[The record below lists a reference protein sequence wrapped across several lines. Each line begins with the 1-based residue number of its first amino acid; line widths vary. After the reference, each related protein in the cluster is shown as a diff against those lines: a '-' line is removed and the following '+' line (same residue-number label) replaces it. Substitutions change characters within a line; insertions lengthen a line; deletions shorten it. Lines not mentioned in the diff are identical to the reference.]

1 MPKKTKRVNVFY
13 AYPSRPETV
22 SECINEAI
30 NSLKNKRSIKSNGVN
45 FRPWEDMNTGGK
57 PLIKTIANE
66 IGRSSVFACDLTYPN
81 FNVTFELGFAI
92 GKLKRIWIS
101 LNEAVADAPSSYKRI
116 YYNMLGGLAY
126 SAYTNNINLA
136 VNLELG
142 RPWVDLQETPLG
154 DASRRRRLLYENPTL
169 FYVRPNLDT
178 NAVIKCVEGINR
190 TPFKNALIA
199 DDPKEDPSPTLEWY
213 ASQLHNADA
222 VLIQLLSEEES
233 GFESNN
239 LRAAF
244 VGGLAH
250 GLDKPLMMV
259 APTPFNP
266 PADYQ
271 TLLHLHDTSEK
282 CGQLVD
288 VWLSSVTLPEPRRR
302 RRQVPRSDDTN
313 ARFDLRSLSV
323 GEYVAENEQ
332 WKLDPY
338 FFETDSFFSALKGPA
353 KILVGR
359 RGTGKTANLFGI
371 QGELNT
377 RNFHVCTIKPVG
389 YEIDGLVRVLNENMD
404 RSERGYLIE
413 SLWKFLIFSELALS
427 VSTEIANRP
436 PYLERTTA
444 EQAFIDFVDERRD
457 SFVPSFSER
466 LDKAVTGLFGVGD
479 IPTSSEQRVKIS
491 ELLHSGDIVRL
502 REHLGAVLEN
512 RDKVAILLD
521 NLDESWSPSHDIDR
535 LSELLLGLLRVS
547 RDLSN
552 ELLQQ
557 DHRRKAVN
565 CAVTVFLRS
574 DIFSLIQPQTAEQD
588 KLPVERLYWDGDMLL
603 NLLNQRLVF
612 ASNITGKP
620 EEIWEKFFP
629 GEVVGLP
636 TSQFIT
642 STVLLRPRD
651 IIFLVATA
659 ISLAVNRGSETVTQN
674 DFLEARKRYSDF
686 VFKSVLAEDDPRK
699 GKLESI
705 LFEFAGAP
713 KTITS
718 EDITVRLEKA
728 GVEVFDYEFYI
739 DLLCDINFL
748 GVRTVNGEFRYSKDE
763 NERRTLREIAR
774 RLPLEEGKNSSMY
787 EINVAFHQVL
797 QIE

>member
-1 MPKKTKRVNVFY
+1 MPKRTGRVNVFY
-13 AYPSRPETV
+13 AYPNKPETV

-30 NSLKNKRSIKSNGVN
+30 DSLKGMRTIRASGVR
-45 FRPWEDMNTGGK
+45 FRPWQTMNAGGK
-57 PLIKTIANE
+57 PLIRTIADE

-92 GKLKRIWIS
+92 GRLKRIWIS
-101 LNEAVADAPSSYKRI
+101 LNAAVADAAPNYKRI
-116 YYNMLGGLAY
+116 YYNMLGGLVY
-126 SAYTNNINLA
+126 SEYTNNLNLA
-136 VNLELG
+136 QGFEME
-142 RPWVDLQETPLG
+142 RPWADLQETPLG
-154 DASRRRRLLYENPTL
+154 DASRRRRLFYEDPTL
-169 FYVRPNLDT
+169 FYVRPSLDT
-178 NAVIKCVEGINR
+178 NSVIKCLESISR
-190 TPFKNALIA
+190 SPFRDGLIS

-222 VLIQLLSEEES
+222 VLIQLLSEEET

-239 LRAAF
+239 IRAAF
-244 VGGLAH
+244 VAGLAH
-250 GLDKPLMMV
+250 ASGKPLMMV
-259 APTPFNP
+259 APIPFDP
-266 PADYQ
+266 PADYR
-271 TLLHLHDTSEK
+271 TLLNIHETSEK
-282 CGQLVD
+282 CGQLVSG
-288 VWLSSVTLPEPRRR
+288 WLSNLAIPDSRRR
-302 RRQVPRSDDTN
+302 RRRTPNSTPSATRI
-313 ARFDLRSLSV
+313 DLRSLSV

-338 FFETDSFFSALKGPA
+338 FLETDSFYSALEGPA

-359 RGTGKTANLFGI
+359 RGTGKTANLYGI
-371 QGELNT
+371 QGELDN
-377 RNFHVCTIKPVG
+377 RNYHVCTIKPVG

-427 VSTEIANRP
+427 VSAEIDSRP
-436 PYLERTTA
+436 LYLERTSS
-444 EQAFIDFVDERRD
+444 EDSFSEFMDLRKD

-466 LDKAVTGLFGVGD
+466 LDKVVSGLVGVGS
-479 IPTSSEQRVKIS
+479 IPTASEQRVRIS
-491 ELLHSGDIVRL
+491 EHLHSGDIVRL
-502 REHLGAVLEN
+502 REHLGAVLGN

-521 NLDESWSPSHDIDR
+521 NLDESWSPNHDIDR

-574 DIFSLIQPQTAEQD
+574 DIFSLIQPQTPEQD
-588 KLPVERLYWDGDMLL
+588 KLPVQRLYWDKDMLL
-603 NLLNQRLVF
+603 RLLNQRLIF
-612 ASNITGKP
+612 ASNVAAKP
-620 EEIWEKFFP
+620 EEIWQTYFP
-629 GEVVGLP
+629 EEVVGLP
-636 TSQFIT
+636 TTDFIT
-642 STVLLRPRD
+642 DTVLQRPRD
-651 IIFLVATA
+651 IIYLVASA
-659 ISLAVNRGSETVTQN
+659 ISLAVNRGDESVAEG

-686 VFKSVLAEDDPRK
+686 VLKSVIAEDDPRK
-699 GKLESI
+699 GKLESV

-713 KTITS
+713 RCITPV
-718 EDITVRLEKA
+718 DLTARLTSAE
-728 GVEVFDYEFYI
+728 VEPDDQEFYT

-748 GVRTVNGEFRYSKDE
+748 GVRAANGEFRYSKDE

-774 RLPLEEGKNSSMY
+774 RLPQDEGSKHNMY

-797 QIE
+797 QID